1 MRTEQRRYT
10 NSEFWCL
17 VGSQAEH
24 KLFFAIG
31 HCTASL
37 LKSAGTIPEDVQGG
51 LHEAPMDSGSLR
63 WPLCVV
69 DLKLIKSVLN
79 RICSALVQLG
89 RSSKTRLLSVSSL
102 ISFETAR
109 PNFPLLGYGK
119 RHICILRK
127 NNFISKFSFK
137 VIRTKYKRH
146 SDTCTQMFRAILF
159 TMAKGGNNS
168 NVHQHIVDKQNLV
181 FTHKEREFNPK
192 KEGSTETCA
201 NMDEPRKHHAK

>member
-1 MRTEQRRYT
+1 MPLCLFWRTEQRRYT

-51 LHEAPMDSGSLR
+51 LHEALMDSGSLR

-69 DLKLIKSVLN
+69 DLKLIKSVFN
-79 RICSALVQLG
+79 RICSTLVQLG
-89 RSSKTRLLSVSSL
+89 WSSKTRLLSVSSL

-137 VIRTKYKRH
+137 VIRTKYKEAFRYLYTNVQSHTIHNGKRWEQLKCTSTH
-146 SDTCTQMFRAILF
+146 S
-159 TMAKGGNNS
+159 G
-168 NVHQHIVDKQNLV
+168 
-181 FTHKEREFNPK
+181 
-192 KEGSTETCA
+192 
-201 NMDEPRKHHAK
+201 